1 MQSPTAQLRPLEEG
15 ANPSLLYEQT
25 NDLSKHADFLHSSKQ
40 ENNVSSPDLPA
51 YWHQASFRKC

>member
-1 MQSPTAQLRPLEEG
+1 MQSLTVQLRPLEEG

-25 NDLSKHADFLHSSKQ
+25 NDLSKHADFLHSNKQ

-51 YWHQASFRKC
+51 